1 MVPIVFMKRHNF
13 LSPNLFAE
21 LGKDRKEVEQ
31 TNCVMV
37 FKVLQLTNIIIYRK
51 SIWEFAA

>member
-21 LGKDRKEVEQ
+21 LGKDRKELEQ

-37 FKVLQLTNIIIYRK
+37 FKVLQLTKIIIYRK